1 MNNKSTIEP
10 VRDEWLGELLR
21 ELEVPQHGP
30 EFQGEFRR
38 RVHEERRA
46 SRRRG
51 TTRWLVRVAVV
62 AAVAAVAIAV
72 VGLPR
77 GGESPLPGGPQAAS
91 AALVK
96 ARVRAALTTLRSLSG
111 TLIATGPHEN
121 DGGRWR
127 FALDAA
133 GDLRLEGPKPGDVE
147 TYDART
153 GAVRSAQHSASL
165 GGDTLFYAE
174 RTGVAPGPP
183 DQGPPSW
190 VLPEQY
196 GAFVRAALADTPSS
210 VAQTTYDGRAAWQLE
225 ADTTPNAIV
234 PDLSGDHLAITV
246 DRGTGM
252 PVRIVES
259 KHGAILRELRIESLA
274 INANLPAHTFSLA
287 FPAGAVVMR
296 SDDGFRRVSL
306 DRVAAAIGYRPL
318 VPTWVP
324 DGYRL
329 AEVAIARDAGATGK
343 EGGNP
348 PSRMVVS
355 LSYRRGLD
363 QFLVTTRLRGDGT
376 WNDPLGSPEGYSDTP
391 TTTPLTAGTL
401 AGTDAEVVVSAQT
414 EPHLWA
420 TSDSLVI
427 TVGGDLDRQDLTRV
441 AGSLGRR

>member
-1 MNNKSTIEP
+1 MNDKSTIEP

-21 ELEVPQHGP
+21 ELEVPQHRP

-38 RVHEERRA
+38 RMYEERRA
-46 SRRRG
+46 SRRGG

-62 AAVAAVAIAV
+62 AVVAAVAIAV

-77 GGESPLPGGPQAAS
+77 GDKSPLPGGPQAAS

-111 TLIATGPHEN
+111 TLIAAGPHEK

-153 GAVRSAQHSASL
+153 GVVRSAQHSASL

-174 RTGVAPGPP
+174 RSGVAPGPP

-210 VAQTTYDGRAAWQLE
+210 VAQTIYEGRAAWQLE
-225 ADTTPNAIV
+225 VETTPNAIV

-246 DRGTGM
+246 DRATGM
-252 PVRIVES
+252 PVRVVER
-259 KHGAILRELRIESLA
+259 KHGAILRELRIENLA
-274 INANLPAHTFSLA
+274 IDPNLPAHTFSLA
-287 FPAGAVVMR
+287 FPASVEVMR
-296 SDDGFRRVSL
+296 SDDGFHRVPL
-306 DRVAAAIGYRPL
+306 DRVAAAVGYRPL

-329 AEVAIARDAGATGK
+329 AEVAIARDAVATGK
-343 EGGNP
+343 ENGNP
-348 PSRMVVS
+348 ASRMVVS

-376 WNDPLGSPEGYSDTP
+376 WNDPLASPEGYTDTS
-391 TTTPLTAGTL
+391 TTTPLTAGAL
-401 AGTDAEVVVSAQT
+401 AGTEAHPVVSAHT
-414 EPHLWA
+414 TPHLWA
-420 TSDSLVI
+420 LTDSLVL
-427 TVGGDLDRQDLTRV
+427 TVGGDLSRPELTKV
-441 AGSLGRR
+441 ANSLGAR